1 MDVKKKLKSKLI
13 NLAVM
18 IGIVVLFIIVAIV
31 TKDKKE
37 PLEES
42 FVVTGY
48 FYQSENS
55 SNYILGESV
64 GIMLITSDI
73 NFPENISNG
82 DIVSVVIDGD
92 IEESYPC
99 RASIKSLTVKENLE
113 EKDIP
118 EKYIEDMKNF
128 DIIK

>member
-1 MDVKKKLKSKLI
+1 MFFEVEFLHI
-13 NLAVM
+13 
-18 IGIVVLFIIVAIV
+18 
-31 TKDKKE
+31 
-37 PLEES
+37 
-42 FVVTGY
+42 Y
-48 FYQSENS
+48 ENS

-128 DIIK
+128 GIIK